1 MPFITGYE
9 VLTTVAD
16 VAGTPDTTLIG
27 NANGYP
33 VNTSASDMVDFFT
46 TGGGAGRDMKVTHME
61 LIFSVSHASDGDGK
75 TAVYELMGRADGGP
89 RELICTLALVGG
101 KARVTAGSDLVNWCD
116 TATIT
121 NMRTTDVAI
130 EDNTATDGVVRIRIK
145 LMGLRYWEGLFTGG
159 GSTAVTAIAYYRLYS
174 ETE

>member
-33 VNTSASDMVDFFT
+33 VNTSASDMVDIFT
-46 TGGGAGRDMKVTHME
+46 TGGGAGHDMRATHME
-61 LIFSVSHASDGDGK
+61 LIFTHSSAADANGTTS
-75 TAVYELMGRADGGP
+75 VYELMGRADGGP
-89 RELICTLALVGG
+89 RELVCTIALEGG
-101 KARVTAGSDLVNWCD
+101 SANYTAGSTLITWCD
-116 TATIT
+116 VATIT
-121 NMRTTDVAI
+121 DMRTTDVGV
-130 EDNTATDGVVRIRIK
+130 EDNTATNGVVRVRIK
-145 LMGLRYWEGLFTGG
+145 LQGLRYWEGLFTGG
-159 GSTAVTAIAYYRLYS
+159 GSTATTCTAYYRLYS

>member
-27 NANGYP
+27 NADGYP
-33 VNTSASDMVDFFT
+33 VNTSASDMVDIFT
-46 TGGGAGRDMKVTHME
+46 AGGGAGHDMKATHME
-61 LIFSVSHASDGDGK
+61 LIFTMSDATDGDGK

-89 RELICTLALVGG
+89 RELICTIALVGG
-101 KARVTAGSDLVNWCD
+101 KARRTASSDLVVWCD

-121 NMRTTDVAI
+121 DMRTTDVGI
-130 EDNTATDGVVRIRIK
+130 EDNTATDSVVRVRIK
-145 LMGLRYWEGLFTGG
+145 LMGLRYWEGLFTGA
-159 GSTAVTAIAYYRLYS
+159 GSTATTCIAYYRLYS
-174 ETE
+174 ESE

>member
-9 VLTTVAD
+9 VLTTVVD

-27 NANGYP
+27 NADGYP

-46 TGGGAGRDMKVTHME
+46 KGGGAGRDMRVTHME
-61 LIFSVSHASDGDGK
+61 LIFTHSHGSDADG
-75 TAVYELMGRADGGP
+75 TSSVYELMGRADGGP

-101 KARVTAGSDLVNWCD
+101 KARRTASSDLVTWVD
-116 TATIT
+116 TIT
-121 NMRTTDVAI
+121 VTDMRTTDIVI
-130 EDNTATDGVVRIRIK
+130 RDNSATDSVCRARIK
-145 LMGLRYWEGLFTGG
+145 LQGLRYWEGLFTGA

>member
-33 VNTSASDMVDFFT
+33 VDTSASDMVDIFT
-46 TGGGAGRDMKVTHME
+46 KGGGAGHDMRATHME
-61 LIFSVSHASDGDGK
+61 LIFTVSDATDGDGK

-89 RELICTLALVGG
+89 RQLICTLALLGG
-101 KARVTAGSDLVNWCD
+101 KARRTADSDLVTWCD
-116 TATIT
+116 TATVT
-121 NMRTTDVAI
+121 DMRATDVAV
-130 EDNTATDGVVRIRIK
+130 EDNTNTDGVVRVRVK

-159 GSTAVTAIAYYRLYS
+159 GSTATTATAYYRLYS

>member
-27 NANGYP
+27 NADGYP
-33 VNTSASDMVDFFT
+33 VNTHATDMVDFFT
-46 TGGGAGRDMKVTHME
+46 KGGGAGRVMKATHME
-61 LIFSVSHASDGDGK
+61 LIFTHSAAADADG
-75 TAVYELMGRADGGP
+75 TTSVYELMGAADGGP
-89 RELICTLALVGG
+89 RQLIVTIALVGG
-101 KARVTAGSDLVNWCD
+101 KARYTAGSDLITWCD

-121 NMRTTDVAI
+121 DFRATDVGL
-130 EDNTATDGVVRIRIK
+130 EDNTASDSVVRVRIK
-145 LMGLRYWEGLFTGG
+145 LQGLRYWEGLFTGA

>member
-46 TGGGAGRDMKVTHME
+46 TGGGAGRDMKATHME
-61 LIFSVSHASDGDGK
+61 LVFSVSHGTDGDGK

-101 KARVTAGSDLVNWCD
+101 KARVVVGSDDVNWVD
-116 TATIT
+116 TIT
-121 NMRTTDVAI
+121 VTDMRTTDTVI
-130 EDNTATDGVVRIRIK
+130 KDNSATDGVCRARVK

>member
-16 VAGTPDTTLIG
+16 VDGTPDTTLIG

-33 VNTSASDMVDFFT
+33 VNTSASDMVDIFT
-46 TGGGAGRDMKVTHME
+46 KGGGAGHDIKATHME
-61 LIFSVSHASDGDGK
+61 LIFSVSDASDADTK

-101 KARVTAGSDLVNWCD
+101 KARVTSGSDLVTWC
-116 TATIT
+116 AIASVT
-121 NMRTTDVAI
+121 NMRTTDIAI
-130 EDNTATDGVVRIRIK
+130 EDNTATDGVVRVRIK
-145 LMGLRYWEGLFTGG
+145 IMGLRYWEGLFTGS
-159 GSTAVTAIAYYRLYS
+159 GSSATTAICYYRLYS

>member
-1 MPFITGYE
+1 MPFITGYD

-27 NANGYP
+27 NADGYP
-33 VNTSASDMVDFFT
+33 VNTSASDMVDIFT
-46 TGGGAGRDMKVTHME
+46 TGGGAGRDMKATHME
-61 LIFSVSHASDGDGK
+61 LIFTHSAGADADG
-75 TAVYELMGRADGGP
+75 TTSVYELMGRADGGP

-101 KARVTAGSDLVNWCD
+101 KGRYTASSDLITWCD

-121 NMRTTDVAI
+121 DMRATDVAL
-130 EDNTATDGVVRIRIK
+130 EDNTATDGVVRVRIK
-145 LMGLRYWEGLFTGG
+145 LMGLRYWEGLFTGA
-159 GSTAVTAIAYYRLYS
+159 GSTAVTATAYYRLYS